1 VGALVRQVGEV
12 LGRAHSL
19 FGTPAVGQG
28 LGASSGLAGAGALVR
43 GGAAQMGGLSGV
55 LPASYGIFAAD
66 AGPALDNAAGAD
78 GALNGQLNNAAT
90 SDTSGHTTSGAV
102 LTAASTDTATL
113 APVSGTPGGQRALV
127 AALRARVA
135 EQLQVVNAYKQ
146 RDARLAAMLRSL
158 RYSRGGGGGGMPM
171 GSMPF
176 SGFGGGGG
184 GLGGLSSLGSLA
196 GLGGSGGPGGA
207 TLASKDSPFFSGS
220 IASQPGEGAAL
231 AALSKRGRPYV
242 WGAKGPDKFDCS
254 GLVQWAWSQ
263 AGVKLGGNTWAQIA
277 EGVAVPPGQVRAGD
291 MIFPLDSFGGGGLP
305 GPGHVELAISPNQV
319 VHAPQPGDV
328 VRVAPMPGRYI
339 ARRPVPGTTA

>member
-1 VGALVRQVGEV
+1 
-12 LGRAHSL
+12 
-19 FGTPAVGQG
+19 
-28 LGASSGLAGAGALVR
+28 LVR
-43 GGAAQMGGLSGV
+43 GGAAQMSGLSGA

-66 AGPALDNAAGAD
+66 AGPVLDSAAGAD

-102 LTAASTDTATL
+102 LTAASTDTSTL
-113 APVSGTPGGQRALV
+113 APATGTPAGQRALV

-146 RDARLAAMLRSL
+146 RDARLAAMLRNL
-158 RYSRGGGGGGMPM
+158 QYSRGGGGGGGNPM

-176 SGFGGGGG
+176 SGLGGGGG

-196 GLGGSGGPGGA
+196 SLGGSGGRGGA

-220 IASQPGEGAAL
+220 IAAEPGEGAAL

-254 GLVQWAWSQ
+254 GLVQWGWSQ

-277 EGVAVPPGQVRAGD
+277 EGVPVPPGQARAGD
-291 MIFPLDSFGGGGLP
+291 MIFPLEDFGEGGVP
-305 GPGHVELAISPNQV
+305 GPGHVQLAISPNQV

-339 ARRPVPGTTA
+339 ARRPVPGATA